1 MSTTA
6 AQLAASGFDPFGPS
20 FRRDPRSYYPGLH
33 GDSPGFMVLEGVPS
47 AYIIK
52 YSQVRKA
59 LTDFK
64 SLSSV
69 RPRGLPGLQR
79 IDFFN
84 GQPVMNYSD
93 PPQHDRL
100 RRIVNGS
107 FLPARVAAMPGVMG
121 RLVEEQLAKL
131 ADRRELDAAKELCK
145 PIATELILGHLMGA
159 SQEGQA
165 IFMRYVSTLSLLDKV
180 PPGGSKPKAFLDA
193 WQAGVE
199 YCREA
204 LARARR
210 EKNEGLIGL
219 IAAANDEGDR
229 MSDEETMAMMLVFM
243 TGGFPTVSGT
253 TAEALKNLALYP
265 AVAERIRAEP
275 ELAVRHYEESLR
287 CEPPVTLVMRFA
299 VQDIEIDGKRIAEGM
314 PVYVMI
320 GGACHDPEVFPEP
333 NRFDLDRANF
343 KSHLAFGAG
352 LHACIGANV
361 ARAVTPVVIRAV
373 ASRFPNLRLTRSHAE
388 LDYGALPRVRHL
400 ESLPVAV

>member
-1 MSTTA
+1 MSTTVA
-6 AQLAASGFDPFGPS
+6 EIGTRGFDPFGQS
-20 FRRDPRSYYPGLH
+20 FRLNPRLYYPGLH
-33 GDSPGFMVLEGVPS
+33 GESPGFMVLAGVPS
-47 AYIIK
+47 AYVIK
-52 YSQVRKA
+52 YSQVKKA

-100 RRIVNGS
+100 RRIVHGS
-107 FLPARVAAMPGVMG
+107 FLPSRVAAMPGVMA
-121 RLVEEQLAKL
+121 RLLEEQLARI
-131 ADRRELDAAKELCK
+131 ADRHEFDAARDLCK
-145 PIATELILGHLMGA
+145 PLATELILGHLMGA

-165 IFMRYVSTLSLLDKV
+165 IFMRYVSTLPLLDKV
-180 PPGGSKPKAFLDA
+180 PSGGGKPKEFLDA

-199 YCREA
+199 YCGEA

-219 IAAANDEGDR
+219 IAAASDDGER
-229 MSDEETMAMMLVFM
+229 MSGEETMAMMLVFM

-265 AVAERIRAEP
+265 AVAGRIRAEP
-275 ELAVRHYEESLR
+275 ELALRHYEESLR
-287 CEPPVTLVMRFA
+287 CEAPVTLVMRFA
-299 VQDIEIDGKRIAEGM
+299 VEDVEYDGKVIGQGT

-320 GGACHDPEVFPEP
+320 GGACYDPEVFPEP
-333 NRFDLDRANF
+333 DRFDIDRTNL
-343 KSHLAFGAG
+343 KLHLAFGAG

-361 ARAVTPVVIRAV
+361 ARAVAPVIIRSI
-373 ASRFPNLRLTRSHAE
+373 ASRFPSLHLTRSHTE
-388 LDYGALPRVRHL
+388 LDYGAMPRVRHL
-400 ESLPVAV
+400 ESVPVAV